1 MQEKIKRIFITRSY
15 RDEHHLLVFQSEDN
29 RRDVFDFGIGTLGIY
44 WTLLGNKFPFEIHLE
59 GMKLNIFLSNRNFRQ
74 LSINEWISTFGDT
87 VFYLAFINYVS
98 SYAFAPLAILM
109 ITTSE
114 TLPQIMQIFTGVVAD
129 FQKNRIGKYSV
140 LMFVKF
146 VLYATVALILVGTKF
161 SLVSVFL
168 ICLINFVSDTIGY
181 FSSAMITPIYVKII
195 NNDMT
200 SALGFKQA
208 TANLVRV
215 FGNLSGGALIGFIN
229 IGMFAGMNALTFLF
243 AFFGILLIRTN
254 LVRFE
259 EQIEVTQALDSKNFW
274 KHLLDSLKILGSLG
288 NIIKLIGILS
298 INQAVI
304 NVTIPVTTL
313 LLIKYPFA
321 GLETG
326 QSIAIL
332 TTVELIGI
340 VCGNFLSG
348 NVMKKMSTKTSVYL
362 SQVMEFVILVGFL
375 NNNFLVVL
383 LAAFGN
389 TFSIGILS
397 PRLQQSVF
405 RLVPEQSMG
414 AVQSGISML
423 SIVLP
428 GILSIVLVGIA
439 SSLGVV
445 YVAVSLGVLLFLGMF
460 LVYSIKNIAE

>member
-1 MQEKIKRIFITRSY
+1 M
-15 RDEHHLLVFQSEDN
+15 
-29 RRDVFDFGIGTLGIY
+29 
-44 WTLLGNKFPFEIHLE
+44 
-59 GMKLNIFLSNRNFRQ
+59 NIFLSNRNFRQ

-109 ITTSE
+109 IATSE

-259 EQIEVTQALDSKNFW
+259 EQIEVTQSLDSKNFW

-288 NIIKLIGILS
+288 NIIRLIGILS

>member
-1 MQEKIKRIFITRSY
+1 
-15 RDEHHLLVFQSEDN
+15 
-29 RRDVFDFGIGTLGIY
+29 
-44 WTLLGNKFPFEIHLE
+44 
-59 GMKLNIFLSNRNFRQ
+59 MKLNIFLSNRNFRQ

-168 ICLINFVSDTIGY
+168 ICLINFVSDTISY

-259 EQIEVTQALDSKNFW
+259 EQIEITQALDSKNFW

-288 NIIKLIGILS
+288 NIIRLIGILS

>member
-1 MQEKIKRIFITRSY
+1 
-15 RDEHHLLVFQSEDN
+15 
-29 RRDVFDFGIGTLGIY
+29 
-44 WTLLGNKFPFEIHLE
+44 
-59 GMKLNIFLSNRNFRQ
+59 MKLNIFLSNRNFRQ

-259 EQIEVTQALDSKNFW
+259 EQLEITQALDSKNFW

-332 TTVELIGI
+332 TTVELLGI

-439 SSLGVV
+439 SSLGIV

>member
-1 MQEKIKRIFITRSY
+1 
-15 RDEHHLLVFQSEDN
+15 
-29 RRDVFDFGIGTLGIY
+29 
-44 WTLLGNKFPFEIHLE
+44 
-59 GMKLNIFLSNRNFRQ
+59 MKLNIFLSNRNFRQ

-181 FSSAMITPIYVKII
+181 FSSAMITSIYVKII

-259 EQIEVTQALDSKNFW
+259 EQIEITQALDSKNFW

-383 LAAFGN
+383 LAVFGN

>member
-1 MQEKIKRIFITRSY
+1 
-15 RDEHHLLVFQSEDN
+15 
-29 RRDVFDFGIGTLGIY
+29 
-44 WTLLGNKFPFEIHLE
+44 
-59 GMKLNIFLSNRNFRQ
+59 MKLNIFLSNRNFRQ

-181 FSSAMITPIYVKII
+181 FSSAMITSIYVKII

-259 EQIEVTQALDSKNFW
+259 EQIEITQALDSKNFW

>member
-1 MQEKIKRIFITRSY
+1 
-15 RDEHHLLVFQSEDN
+15 
-29 RRDVFDFGIGTLGIY
+29 
-44 WTLLGNKFPFEIHLE
+44 
-59 GMKLNIFLSNRNFRQ
+59 MKLNIFLSNRNFRQ

-259 EQIEVTQALDSKNFW
+259 EQIEITQALDSKNFW

-288 NIIKLIGILS
+288 NIIRLIGILS

-321 GLETG
+321 DLETG

-348 NVMKKMSTKTSVYL
+348 NVMKKISTKTSVYL

-439 SSLGVV
+439 SSLGIV

>member
-1 MQEKIKRIFITRSY
+1 
-15 RDEHHLLVFQSEDN
+15 
-29 RRDVFDFGIGTLGIY
+29 
-44 WTLLGNKFPFEIHLE
+44 
-59 GMKLNIFLSNRNFRQ
+59 MKLNIFLSNRNFRQ

-288 NIIKLIGILS
+288 NIIRLIGILS

-439 SSLGVV
+439 SSLGIV

>member
-1 MQEKIKRIFITRSY
+1 
-15 RDEHHLLVFQSEDN
+15 
-29 RRDVFDFGIGTLGIY
+29 
-44 WTLLGNKFPFEIHLE
+44 
-59 GMKLNIFLSNRNFRQ
+59 MKLNIFLSNRNFRQ

-259 EQIEVTQALDSKNFW
+259 EQIEITQALDSKNFW

-383 LAAFGN
+383 LAAFFN

-439 SSLGVV
+439 SSLGIV

>member
-1 MQEKIKRIFITRSY
+1 
-15 RDEHHLLVFQSEDN
+15 
-29 RRDVFDFGIGTLGIY
+29 
-44 WTLLGNKFPFEIHLE
+44 
-59 GMKLNIFLSNRNFRQ
+59 MKLNIFLSNRNFRQ

-259 EQIEVTQALDSKNFW
+259 EQIEITQALDSKNFW

-288 NIIKLIGILS
+288 NIIRLIGILS

-326 QSIAIL
+326 QFIAIL

-383 LAAFGN
+383 LAAFFN

>member
-1 MQEKIKRIFITRSY
+1 
-15 RDEHHLLVFQSEDN
+15 
-29 RRDVFDFGIGTLGIY
+29 
-44 WTLLGNKFPFEIHLE
+44 
-59 GMKLNIFLSNRNFRQ
+59 MKLNIFLSNRNFRQ

-181 FSSAMITPIYVKII
+181 FSSAMITSIYVKII

-259 EQIEVTQALDSKNFW
+259 EQIEITQALDSKNFW

-383 LAAFGN
+383 LAVFGN

-405 RLVPEQSMG
+405 RLIPEQSMG

>member
-1 MQEKIKRIFITRSY
+1 
-15 RDEHHLLVFQSEDN
+15 
-29 RRDVFDFGIGTLGIY
+29 
-44 WTLLGNKFPFEIHLE
+44 
-59 GMKLNIFLSNRNFRQ
+59 MKLNIFLSNRNFRQ

-259 EQIEVTQALDSKNFW
+259 EQIEITQALDSKNFW

-348 NVMKKMSTKTSVYL
+348 NVMKKVSTKTSVYL

>member
-1 MQEKIKRIFITRSY
+1 M
-15 RDEHHLLVFQSEDN
+15 
-29 RRDVFDFGIGTLGIY
+29 
-44 WTLLGNKFPFEIHLE
+44 
-59 GMKLNIFLSNRNFRQ
+59 NIFLSNRNFRQ

-259 EQIEVTQALDSKNFW
+259 EQIEITQALDSKNFW

>member
-1 MQEKIKRIFITRSY
+1 
-15 RDEHHLLVFQSEDN
+15 
-29 RRDVFDFGIGTLGIY
+29 
-44 WTLLGNKFPFEIHLE
+44 
-59 GMKLNIFLSNRNFRQ
+59 MKLNIFLSNRNFKQ

-259 EQIEVTQALDSKNFW
+259 EQIEITQALDSKNFW

-288 NIIKLIGILS
+288 NIIRLIGILS

-439 SSLGVV
+439 SSLGIV

>member
-1 MQEKIKRIFITRSY
+1 
-15 RDEHHLLVFQSEDN
+15 
-29 RRDVFDFGIGTLGIY
+29 
-44 WTLLGNKFPFEIHLE
+44 
-59 GMKLNIFLSNRNFRQ
+59 MKLNIFLSNRNFKQ

-87 VFYLAFINYVS
+87 VFYLAFINDVS
-98 SYAFAPLAILM
+98 SYAFASLAILM

-259 EQIEVTQALDSKNFW
+259 EQIEITQALDSKNFW

-288 NIIKLIGILS
+288 NIIRLIGILS

-332 TTVELIGI
+332 TTVELLGI

>member
-1 MQEKIKRIFITRSY
+1 M
-15 RDEHHLLVFQSEDN
+15 
-29 RRDVFDFGIGTLGIY
+29 
-44 WTLLGNKFPFEIHLE
+44 
-59 GMKLNIFLSNRNFRQ
+59 
-74 LSINEWISTFGDT
+74 
-87 VFYLAFINYVS
+87 
-98 SYAFAPLAILM
+98 
-109 ITTSE
+109 
-114 TLPQIMQIFTGVVAD
+114 
-129 FQKNRIGKYSV
+129 
-140 LMFVKF
+140 
-146 VLYATVALILVGTKF
+146 
-161 SLVSVFL
+161 
-168 ICLINFVSDTIGY
+168 
-181 FSSAMITPIYVKII
+181 
-195 NNDMT
+195 
-200 SALGFKQA
+200 
-208 TANLVRV
+208 
-215 FGNLSGGALIGFIN
+215 IGFIN

-259 EQIEVTQALDSKNFW
+259 EQIEITQALDSKNFW

>member
-1 MQEKIKRIFITRSY
+1 
-15 RDEHHLLVFQSEDN
+15 
-29 RRDVFDFGIGTLGIY
+29 
-44 WTLLGNKFPFEIHLE
+44 
-59 GMKLNIFLSNRNFRQ
+59 MKLNIFLSNRNFRQ

-114 TLPQIMQIFTGVVAD
+114 TLPQIIQIFTGVVAD

-146 VLYATVALILVGTKF
+146 VLYVTVALILVGTKF

-259 EQIEVTQALDSKNFW
+259 EQIEITQALDSKNFW

-288 NIIKLIGILS
+288 NIIRLIGILS

-321 GLETG
+321 GLEIG

>member
-1 MQEKIKRIFITRSY
+1 M
-15 RDEHHLLVFQSEDN
+15 
-29 RRDVFDFGIGTLGIY
+29 
-44 WTLLGNKFPFEIHLE
+44 
-59 GMKLNIFLSNRNFRQ
+59 NIFLSNRNFRQ

-259 EQIEVTQALDSKNFW
+259 EQIEITQALDSKNFW

-321 GLETG
+321 GLEIG

-348 NVMKKMSTKTSVYL
+348 NVMKKMLTKTSVYL

>member
-1 MQEKIKRIFITRSY
+1 
-15 RDEHHLLVFQSEDN
+15 
-29 RRDVFDFGIGTLGIY
+29 
-44 WTLLGNKFPFEIHLE
+44 
-59 GMKLNIFLSNRNFRQ
+59 MKLNIFLSNRNFRQ

-229 IGMFAGMNALTFLF
+229 IGMFAGINALTFLF

-259 EQIEVTQALDSKNFW
+259 EQIEITQALDSKNFW

-332 TTVELIGI
+332 TTVELLGI

-439 SSLGVV
+439 SSLGIV

>member
-1 MQEKIKRIFITRSY
+1 
-15 RDEHHLLVFQSEDN
+15 
-29 RRDVFDFGIGTLGIY
+29 
-44 WTLLGNKFPFEIHLE
+44 
-59 GMKLNIFLSNRNFRQ
+59 MKLNIFLSNRNFRQ

-146 VLYATVALILVGTKF
+146 VLYAIVALILVGTKF

-243 AFFGILLIRTN
+243 AFFGILLIRIN

-259 EQIEVTQALDSKNFW
+259 EQIEITQALDSKNFW

-332 TTVELIGI
+332 TTVELLGI

>member
-1 MQEKIKRIFITRSY
+1 
-15 RDEHHLLVFQSEDN
+15 
-29 RRDVFDFGIGTLGIY
+29 
-44 WTLLGNKFPFEIHLE
+44 
-59 GMKLNIFLSNRNFRQ
+59 MKLNIFLSNRNFRQ

-98 SYAFAPLAILM
+98 SYAFAPIAILM

-259 EQIEVTQALDSKNFW
+259 EQIEITQALDSKNFW

-439 SSLGVV
+439 SSLGIV

>member
-1 MQEKIKRIFITRSY
+1 M
-15 RDEHHLLVFQSEDN
+15 
-29 RRDVFDFGIGTLGIY
+29 
-44 WTLLGNKFPFEIHLE
+44 
-59 GMKLNIFLSNRNFRQ
+59 NIFLSNRNFRQ

-146 VLYATVALILVGTKF
+146 VLYVTVALILVGTKF

-259 EQIEVTQALDSKNFW
+259 EQIEITQALDSKNFW

-288 NIIKLIGILS
+288 NIIRLIGILS

-439 SSLGVV
+439 SSLGIV

>member
-1 MQEKIKRIFITRSY
+1 
-15 RDEHHLLVFQSEDN
+15 
-29 RRDVFDFGIGTLGIY
+29 
-44 WTLLGNKFPFEIHLE
+44 
-59 GMKLNIFLSNRNFRQ
+59 MKLNIFLSNRNFRQ

-259 EQIEVTQALDSKNFW
+259 EQIEITQALDSKNFW

-375 NNNFLVVL
+375 NNNFLIVL

>member
-1 MQEKIKRIFITRSY
+1 
-15 RDEHHLLVFQSEDN
+15 
-29 RRDVFDFGIGTLGIY
+29 
-44 WTLLGNKFPFEIHLE
+44 
-59 GMKLNIFLSNRNFRQ
+59 MKLNIFLSNRNFRQ

-259 EQIEVTQALDSKNFW
+259 EQIEITQALDSKNFW

-288 NIIKLIGILS
+288 NIIRLIGILS

-439 SSLGVV
+439 SSLGIV

>member
-1 MQEKIKRIFITRSY
+1 
-15 RDEHHLLVFQSEDN
+15 
-29 RRDVFDFGIGTLGIY
+29 
-44 WTLLGNKFPFEIHLE
+44 
-59 GMKLNIFLSNRNFRQ
+59 MKLNIFLSNRNFRQ

-259 EQIEVTQALDSKNFW
+259 EQLEITQALDSKNFW

-321 GLETG
+321 DLETG

-439 SSLGVV
+439 SSLGIV

>member
-1 MQEKIKRIFITRSY
+1 
-15 RDEHHLLVFQSEDN
+15 
-29 RRDVFDFGIGTLGIY
+29 
-44 WTLLGNKFPFEIHLE
+44 
-59 GMKLNIFLSNRNFRQ
+59 MKLNIFLSNRNFRQ

-259 EQIEVTQALDSKNFW
+259 EQIEITQALDSKNFW

-288 NIIKLIGILS
+288 NIIRLIGILS

-332 TTVELIGI
+332 TTVELLGI

>member
-1 MQEKIKRIFITRSY
+1 
-15 RDEHHLLVFQSEDN
+15 
-29 RRDVFDFGIGTLGIY
+29 
-44 WTLLGNKFPFEIHLE
+44 
-59 GMKLNIFLSNRNFRQ
+59 MKLNIFLSNRNFRQ

>member
-1 MQEKIKRIFITRSY
+1 
-15 RDEHHLLVFQSEDN
+15 
-29 RRDVFDFGIGTLGIY
+29 
-44 WTLLGNKFPFEIHLE
+44 
-59 GMKLNIFLSNRNFRQ
+59 MKLNIFLSNRNFRQ

-259 EQIEVTQALDSKNFW
+259 EQLEITQALDSKNFW
-274 KHLLDSLKILGSLG
+274 KHLLDSLNILGSLG
-288 NIIKLIGILS
+288 NIIRLIGILS

>member
-1 MQEKIKRIFITRSY
+1 M
-15 RDEHHLLVFQSEDN
+15 
-29 RRDVFDFGIGTLGIY
+29 
-44 WTLLGNKFPFEIHLE
+44 
-59 GMKLNIFLSNRNFRQ
+59 NIFLSNRNFRQ

-229 IGMFAGMNALTFLF
+229 IGMFAGINALTFLF

-259 EQIEVTQALDSKNFW
+259 EQIEITQALDSKNFW

-383 LAAFGN
+383 LAAFGD

>member
-1 MQEKIKRIFITRSY
+1 
-15 RDEHHLLVFQSEDN
+15 
-29 RRDVFDFGIGTLGIY
+29 
-44 WTLLGNKFPFEIHLE
+44 
-59 GMKLNIFLSNRNFRQ
+59 MKLNIFLSNRNFRQ

-114 TLPQIMQIFTGVVAD
+114 TLPQIIQIFTGVVAD

-146 VLYATVALILVGTKF
+146 VLYVTVALILVGTKF

-259 EQIEVTQALDSKNFW
+259 EQIEITQALDSKNFW

-288 NIIKLIGILS
+288 NIIRLIGILS

>member
-1 MQEKIKRIFITRSY
+1 
-15 RDEHHLLVFQSEDN
+15 
-29 RRDVFDFGIGTLGIY
+29 
-44 WTLLGNKFPFEIHLE
+44 
-59 GMKLNIFLSNRNFRQ
+59 MKLNIFLSNRNFRQ

-168 ICLINFVSDTIGY
+168 ICLINYVSDTIGY

-259 EQIEVTQALDSKNFW
+259 EQIEITQALDSKNFW

-348 NVMKKMSTKTSVYL
+348 NVMKKISTKISVYL

-439 SSLGVV
+439 SSLGIV
-445 YVAVSLGVLLFLGMF
+445 YVAVSLGVLLFLGVF

>member
-1 MQEKIKRIFITRSY
+1 
-15 RDEHHLLVFQSEDN
+15 
-29 RRDVFDFGIGTLGIY
+29 
-44 WTLLGNKFPFEIHLE
+44 
-59 GMKLNIFLSNRNFRQ
+59 MKLNIFLSNRNFRQ

-439 SSLGVV
+439 SSQGIV

>member
-1 MQEKIKRIFITRSY
+1 
-15 RDEHHLLVFQSEDN
+15 
-29 RRDVFDFGIGTLGIY
+29 
-44 WTLLGNKFPFEIHLE
+44 
-59 GMKLNIFLSNRNFRQ
+59 MKLNIFLSNRNFRQ

-146 VLYATVALILVGTKF
+146 VLYVTVALILVGTKF

-259 EQIEVTQALDSKNFW
+259 EQIEITQALDSKNFW

-288 NIIKLIGILS
+288 NIIRLIGILS

-439 SSLGVV
+439 SSLGIV

>member
-1 MQEKIKRIFITRSY
+1 
-15 RDEHHLLVFQSEDN
+15 
-29 RRDVFDFGIGTLGIY
+29 
-44 WTLLGNKFPFEIHLE
+44 
-59 GMKLNIFLSNRNFRQ
+59 MKLNIFLSNRNFRQ

-208 TANLVRV
+208 IANLVRV

-259 EQIEVTQALDSKNFW
+259 EQIEITQALDSKNFW

-288 NIIKLIGILS
+288 NIIKLLGILS

-304 NVTIPVTTL
+304 NVTTPVTTL

-332 TTVELIGI
+332 TTVELLGI

-439 SSLGVV
+439 SSLGIV

>member
-1 MQEKIKRIFITRSY
+1 
-15 RDEHHLLVFQSEDN
+15 
-29 RRDVFDFGIGTLGIY
+29 
-44 WTLLGNKFPFEIHLE
+44 
-59 GMKLNIFLSNRNFRQ
+59 MKLNIFLSNRNFRQ

-114 TLPQIMQIFTGVVAD
+114 TLPQIIQIFTGVVAD

-259 EQIEVTQALDSKNFW
+259 EQIEITQALDSKNFW

-288 NIIKLIGILS
+288 NIIRLIGILS

-439 SSLGVV
+439 SSLGIV

>member
-1 MQEKIKRIFITRSY
+1 
-15 RDEHHLLVFQSEDN
+15 
-29 RRDVFDFGIGTLGIY
+29 
-44 WTLLGNKFPFEIHLE
+44 
-59 GMKLNIFLSNRNFRQ
+59 MKLNIFLSNRNFRQ

-259 EQIEVTQALDSKNFW
+259 EQIEITQALDSKNFW

-321 GLETG
+321 GLEIG

-348 NVMKKMSTKTSVYL
+348 NVMKKMLTKTSVYL

>member
-1 MQEKIKRIFITRSY
+1 
-15 RDEHHLLVFQSEDN
+15 
-29 RRDVFDFGIGTLGIY
+29 
-44 WTLLGNKFPFEIHLE
+44 
-59 GMKLNIFLSNRNFRQ
+59 MKLNIFLSNRNFRQ

-114 TLPQIMQIFTGVVAD
+114 TLPQIIQIFTGVVAD

-146 VLYATVALILVGTKF
+146 VLYVTVALILVGTKF

-259 EQIEVTQALDSKNFW
+259 EQIEITQALDSKNFW

-288 NIIKLIGILS
+288 NIIRLIGILS

-321 GLETG
+321 GLEIG

-348 NVMKKMSTKTSVYL
+348 NVMKKMLTKTSVYL

>member
-1 MQEKIKRIFITRSY
+1 
-15 RDEHHLLVFQSEDN
+15 
-29 RRDVFDFGIGTLGIY
+29 
-44 WTLLGNKFPFEIHLE
+44 
-59 GMKLNIFLSNRNFRQ
+59 MKLNIFLSNRNFRQ

-259 EQIEVTQALDSKNFW
+259 EQIEITQALDSKNFW

-288 NIIKLIGILS
+288 NIIRLIGILS

-383 LAAFGN
+383 LAAFSN

-439 SSLGVV
+439 SSLGIV

>member
-1 MQEKIKRIFITRSY
+1 
-15 RDEHHLLVFQSEDN
+15 
-29 RRDVFDFGIGTLGIY
+29 
-44 WTLLGNKFPFEIHLE
+44 
-59 GMKLNIFLSNRNFRQ
+59 MKLNIFLSNRNFRQ

-259 EQIEVTQALDSKNFW
+259 EQIEITQALDSKNFW

-288 NIIKLIGILS
+288 NIIRLIGILS

-332 TTVELIGI
+332 TTVELLGI

-439 SSLGVV
+439 SSLGIV

>member
-1 MQEKIKRIFITRSY
+1 
-15 RDEHHLLVFQSEDN
+15 
-29 RRDVFDFGIGTLGIY
+29 
-44 WTLLGNKFPFEIHLE
+44 
-59 GMKLNIFLSNRNFRQ
+59 MKLNIFLSNRNFRQ

-146 VLYATVALILVGTKF
+146 VLYATVALVLVGTKF

-259 EQIEVTQALDSKNFW
+259 EQIEITQALDSKNFW

-288 NIIKLIGILS
+288 NIIRLIGILS

>member
-1 MQEKIKRIFITRSY
+1 
-15 RDEHHLLVFQSEDN
+15 
-29 RRDVFDFGIGTLGIY
+29 
-44 WTLLGNKFPFEIHLE
+44 
-59 GMKLNIFLSNRNFRQ
+59 MKLNIFLSNRNFRQ

-259 EQIEVTQALDSKNFW
+259 EQIEITQALDSKNFW

-288 NIIKLIGILS
+288 NIIRLIGILS

-321 GLETG
+321 DLETG

-439 SSLGVV
+439 SSLGIV

-460 LVYSIKNIAE
+460 LVYSIKNIVE